1 MKYRFLVPVLL
12 SIFLGLILGKIFFNE
27 YDLKT
32 EDVFQ
37 SGEIVYFVLI
47 DKSSNKNDFSSYSDD
62 LLYLKDANNY
72 YVYGG
77 ISKNKLIAEKISK
90 FYDNSLIEEKLV
102 DNLTFLN
109 ILGEYDKVVDIASN
123 KDDILDLEAI
133 VMANYK
139 ELV

>member
-77 ISKNKLIAEKISK
+77 ISKNKLI
-90 FYDNSLIEEKLV
+90 L
-102 DNLTFLN
+102 
-109 ILGEYDKVVDIASN
+109 
-123 KDDILDLEAI
+123 
-133 VMANYK
+133 
-139 ELV
+139 